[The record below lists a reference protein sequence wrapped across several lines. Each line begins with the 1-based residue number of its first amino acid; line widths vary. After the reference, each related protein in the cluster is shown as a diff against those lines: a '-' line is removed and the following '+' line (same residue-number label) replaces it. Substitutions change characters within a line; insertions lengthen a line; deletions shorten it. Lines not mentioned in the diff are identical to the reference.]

1 MCGIIGYI
9 GKREA
14 LPIVL
19 DGLSRMEYRGYD
31 SAGVAIVSSDKIKC
45 VKTKGKVAALKERC
59 AKERLEGTIGIG
71 HTRWAT
77 HGVPNEKNAHPH
89 RDCAGDIF
97 VAHNG
102 IIENYQSLKEQ
113 LSRKGHRFVSETDT
127 EVIAHLIEE
136 YAKKEKDFPTAVR
149 MALRDFRG
157 AFGIVVLSKKNPEML
172 IAARFGS
179 PLILGL
185 GKNELVAAS
194 DANAILPITNSVVYL
209 NDGDMATLS
218 DTGYELSSFGKDGKD
233 LPRLKTKIK
242 WTSEAAEK
250 GGFPH
255 FMLKE
260 IMEQP
265 QSLRDTM
272 RGRLVPNEGTVKFG
286 GLEPFEKRMREIRH
300 VTLAAMGTASFTCL
314 IGEYA
319 IEELAG
325 VGAKREIGSEFAF
338 RSSTMDKESALVAVS
353 QSGETAD
360 TLNAIRE
367 AKRRG
372 ALTLG
377 IVNVV
382 GSTMARE
389 VDAGI
394 YNHVGPEIAVAST
407 KATTSQALL
416 QVMFA
421 LYLGRLRGTLSK
433 SEGQTIIKEMQKL
446 PEHVERILKSKD
458 KIKTLAKKYKTC
470 EDFFLLGRK
479 YNISAALEGALKLK
493 ECAYTHAEGC
503 STTELKHGPISL
515 IDKKFPSI
523 VVVPEDGLYEKN
535 KSSVEELKARKGPV
549 IAITTEG
556 NKELGKIADTV
567 LYIPKTLEMLTPILA
582 IIPMQLLAYYLA
594 VERGND
600 VDKPR
605 NLAKSVTVE

>member
-1 MCGIIGYI
+1 MCGIIGYV

-31 SAGVAIVSSDKIKC
+31 SAGVAVLSSHNVHC
-45 VKTKGKVAALKERC
+45 VRAKGKVALLKERC
-59 AKERLEGTIGIG
+59 KTEELQGAVGIG

-77 HGVPNEKNAHPH
+77 HGEPSEKNAHPH
-89 RDCAGDIF
+89 KDCTGDIF

-102 IIENYQSLKEQ
+102 IIENYQFLKDR
-113 LSRKGHRFVSETDT
+113 LVKKGHRFASETDT

-136 YAKKEKDFPTAVR
+136 YVKKEKDLKAAVR
-149 MALRDFRG
+149 AALKEFRG
-157 AFGIVVLSKKNPEML
+157 AFGIVVLSRKNPGTL

-185 GKNELVAAS
+185 GKEEYVVAS
-194 DANAILPITNSVVYL
+194 DATAILPITNSVIYL
-209 NDGDMATLS
+209 NDGDLVTLS
-218 DTGYELSSFGKDGKD
+218 EGSYEISDFKNGAVEAKRS
-233 LPRLKTKIK
+233 PTKITWSNK
-242 WTSEAAEK
+242 DAEL
-250 GGFPH
+250 GGYPH
-255 FMLKE
+255 FMIKE

-286 GLEPFEKRMREIRH
+286 GLEPFEKRLRSLEHI
-300 VTLAAMGTASFTCL
+300 TLAAMGTASFTCY

-325 VGAKREIGSEFAF
+325 VPAKREVGAEFAF
-338 RSSTMDKESALVAVS
+338 RSSAVNDKGALIAVS

-377 IVNVV
+377 IVNVI
-382 GSTMARE
+382 GSTIARE

-394 YNHVGPEIAVAST
+394 YNHVGPEVAVAST
-407 KATTSQALL
+407 KASTSQALL

-421 LYLGRLRGTLSK
+421 LYLGRLRGLSK
-433 SEGQTIIKEMQKL
+433 SEGQALIKEMQKL
-446 PEHVERILKSKD
+446 PAHAEKILKSAKR
-458 KIKTLAKKYKTC
+458 IQALAKRYKKSQN
-470 EDFFLLGRK
+470 FFCLGRK
-479 YNISAALEGALKLK
+479 YNVSSAFEGALKLK
-493 ECAYTHAEGC
+493 ECSYVHVEGGNIV
-503 STTELKHGPISL
+503 ELKHGPISL
-515 IDKKFPSI
+515 IDKNFPTI
-523 VVVPEDGLYEKN
+523 VVAPKDSVYEKN
-535 KSSVEELKARKGPV
+535 KSSIQEIKARKGPV

-556 NKELGKIADTV
+556 NTELEKIADTV
-567 LYIPKTLEMLTPILA
+567 LYIPKTLEMLTPVLA
-582 IIPMQLLAYYLA
+582 FIPLQLLAYYLA